1 VTGERRSALAEYAPR
16 FAALGADVRIA
27 ELPFRAMVTLRVEP
41 KGPAADGAGLALGAP
56 LPEPGAAT
64 AADEVDVLWLGPD
77 EWLLVGPPGVR
88 HEMAARLRRAI
99 GAEHGCVVDTSA
111 ARTAILVAGSSAR
124 DILAHG
130 CPLDL
135 HPRAFP
141 PGRCAGTLL
150 ARERVVL
157 HARPDGIVVLVRTSA
172 ARYLADWLLDAATE
186 YAG

>member
-1 VTGERRSALAEYAPR
+1 MTADRRSALAAYAPR
-16 FAALGADVRIA
+16 FAALQGSVGLA
-27 ELPFRAMVTLRVEP
+27 ELPFHAMVSLRVDP
-41 KGPAADGAGLALGAP
+41 KGLAADGAGLALGAP

-88 HEMAARLRRAI
+88 HEMAERLRRAI
-99 GAEHGCVVDTSA
+99 GAEPGSVVDTSA
-111 ARTAILVAGSSAR
+111 ARTAILVSGGSAR
-124 DILAHG
+124 EVLAHG

-157 HARPDGIVVLVRTSA
+157 HARHDGIVVLVRTSA

-186 YAG
+186 YAR